1 MLDEAVAVVLSPSH
15 SPSVGV
21 FRLCHPSPPGL
32 REVQRCR
39 QAGFHADHQRNGPNP
54 GNGVYEGC
62 SHVRWGAGTSLP
74 VVDLRR

>member
-15 SPSVGV
+15 TPSVGV
-21 FRLCHPSPPGL
+21 FRLCHPEPAGL
-32 REVQRCR
+32 REVQLCR
-39 QAGFHADHQRNGPNP
+39 KSGFHPDHQRNGQNP

-62 SHVRWGAGTSLP
+62 SHVQWDTGRSVR